1 MHPTTVG
8 VDLAKNVFELAV
20 ADEHWHLVARHR
32 FTRRRFERF
41 LTSQPACHVVMEAC
55 GTAHH
60 WGRVAQRCGHR
71 VTLLPAQY
79 VRPYARG
86 NKTDRTDAEA
96 LLEAVRSGRIVPVP
110 VKTVAQQELLAL
122 HRVRDQ
128 WMATRTARI
137 NALRGFLREHGILLP
152 RGAQRAVAAVPAL
165 VEDADTPLPGRLR
178 EVLALLAEEIGAVE
192 DRILV
197 IERRLSVVVDTD
209 PVAQRLMTIP
219 GIGLLT
225 ATALLGTV
233 GHIHAFRRGRH
244 FASWLGLTPREHSSG
259 SRRSL
264 GRITKRGDVYLRCL
278 LTHGARAVLLAAH
291 RLAAAGRSL
300 TRLQH
305 WAVAVAHRRGH
316 NKATIA
322 LANKLARIVW
332 AVWRYEVPFAVASTA
347 AA

>member
-1 MHPTTVG
+1 MHPTTVA

-20 ADEHWHLVARHR
+20 ADVHWHVVARHR
-32 FTRRRFERF
+32 FTRRQFERF
-41 LTSQPACHVVMEAC
+41 LASPPACHLVMEAC

-60 WGRVAQRCGHR
+60 WGRVAFGHGHQ

-96 LLEAVRSGRIVPVP
+96 LLEAVRSGRLVPVA
-110 VKTVAQQELLAL
+110 VKTVAQQELLTL
-122 HRVRDQ
+122 HRIRDQ

-137 NALRGFLREHGILLP
+137 NALRGFLRELGIGLP
-152 RGAQRAVAAVPAL
+152 RGAHAAVAAIPAL
-165 VEDADTPLPGRLR
+165 VEEAETPIPGRLR
-178 EVLALLAEEIGAVE
+178 EALLLLYTEVRDVE
-192 DRILV
+192 DRIAL
-197 IERRLSVVVDTD
+197 IEQRLKSVVTAN
-209 PVAQRLMTIP
+209 PVAQRLLKIP

-233 GHIHAFRRGRH
+233 GHIHGFRRGRH

-278 LTHGARAVLLAAH
+278 LTHGARAVLLSAH
-291 RLAAAGRSL
+291 RLAAAGKPL
-300 TRLQH
+300 TRLQQ
-305 WAVAVAHRRGH
+305 WAVAVGHRRGH

-322 LANKLARIVW
+322 VANKLARIVW
-332 AVWRYEVPFAVASTA
+332 AVWRFDVPFAA
-347 AA
+347 APALAA